1 MKCDAVAA
9 LGPGEGSLEI
19 IRGDRMNLL
28 SKLID
33 IPMPLPRL
41 GPGREGW
48 LKNGVPPDA
57 AGACSANFEG

>member
-9 LGPGEGSLEI
+9 LGPGEGSLKI
-19 IRGDRMNLL
+19 IRGDEMHLL
-28 SKLID
+28 EKIIV